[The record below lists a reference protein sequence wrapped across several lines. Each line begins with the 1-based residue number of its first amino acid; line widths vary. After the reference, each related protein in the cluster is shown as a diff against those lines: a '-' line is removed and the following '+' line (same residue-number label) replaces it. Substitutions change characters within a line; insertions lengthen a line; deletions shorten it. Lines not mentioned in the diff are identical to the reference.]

1 MAKILVVD
9 DDLDFREMLCFSL
22 RKDGFEVSEASD
34 GNKAIKLV
42 GCEPVDLVITDLI
55 MPNKEG
61 IELIMELRRTMPG
74 IKIIAMSGGGRVS
87 PKSYLAVA
95 NALGADRTIAKPVF
109 RDDLIK
115 VIGELLGDK

>member
-9 DDLDFREMLCFSL
+9 DDIDFREMLCFSL
-22 RKDGFEVSEASD
+22 RKDGFDVSEASD
-34 GNKAIKLV
+34 GNQAIKLV
-42 GCEPVDLVITDLI
+42 GSESVDLVITDLI

-61 IELIMELRRTMPG
+61 VELIMELRRTMPG

-87 PKSYLAVA
+87 PESYLAVA

-115 VIGELLGDK
+115 VISQLLGDE